1 MINNMYDVYHRV
13 SLSGQRKW
21 TERNPHAD
29 ATFIDVVFFHPRR
42 RNSLRSN
49 MLRPCAVSQTMS
61 NSLRKAC
68 PFLKY

>member
-1 MINNMYDVYHRV
+1 MINNMCDAYHRV

-21 TERNPHAD
+21 TERPPQVD
-29 ATFIDVVFFHPRR
+29 ASFIDIVLFYPRR

-49 MLRPCAVSQTMS
+49 MLRPFAGAQTMS
-61 NSLRKAC
+61 NSLSKAC